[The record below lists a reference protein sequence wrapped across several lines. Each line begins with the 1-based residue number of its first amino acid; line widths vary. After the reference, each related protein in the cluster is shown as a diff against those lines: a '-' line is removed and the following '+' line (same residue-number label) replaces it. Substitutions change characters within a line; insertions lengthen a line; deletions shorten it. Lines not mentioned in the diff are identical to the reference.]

1 LIKKQHEKVYNW
13 IVCRNILIGAHSQF
27 SGNCYVPCDSRSVR
41 VINNNMLNVLY
52 YVNYNIYVKQC
63 PVLADIIHEMY
74 A

>member
-1 LIKKQHEKVYNW
+1 MQKHEQF
-13 IVCRNILIGAHSQF
+13 IIGKLESSRLSYHRQF

-52 YVNYNIYVKQC
+52 YVNYNIYVKRC